1 MAVRGK
7 KARGKR
13 PGAKRVVRPAA
24 KAVKAKAARR
34 GRGKSAV
41 GDVKRDLKALYLP
54 SEKDVALV
62 DVPEMSFL
70 MVDGIGD
77 PNTSKEFQDGVQ
89 ALYSLAYTLKFM
101 LKKEGKH
108 PDWKVPPL
116 EGLWWTREEGGG
128 FDYVAREKWRFR
140 LMIMQPDHVTEEHV
154 ARAVAEIAA
163 RSIKSKE
170 PVPAG
175 LARVRFERF
184 REGPSVQ
191 MMHVG
196 PYRDETPKIVRMHE
210 HAKALG
216 LPLRGHH
223 HEIYLSDPRRV
234 PESKW
239 RTVIR
244 QPVGEA

>member
-1 MAVRGK
+1 MAERVK
-7 KARGKR
+7 K
-13 PGAKRVVRPAA
+13 
-24 KAVKAKAARR
+24 
-34 GRGKSAV
+34 GRTSKGGPRKSAGKSAKGGASKKAV

-54 SEKDVALV
+54 SDKEVVLV
-62 DVPEMSFL
+62 DVPEMAFL

-101 LKKEGKH
+101 LKKEGEH

-128 FDYVAREKWRFR
+128 FDYDARETWRFR
-140 LMIMQPDHVTEEHV
+140 LMIMQPDHVKAEHV
-154 ARAVAEIAA
+154 ERAKSEIEA
-163 RSIKSKE
+163 RSRKKKE

-175 LARVRFERF
+175 LGRVRLERF

-191 MMHVG
+191 IMHIG
-196 PYRDETPKIVRMHE
+196 PYRDEPPRIVRMHE
-210 HAKALG
+210 RAKGLG
-216 LPLRGHH
+216 MPLRGKH

-234 PESKW
+234 PEAKW
-239 RTVIR
+239 RTVLR
-244 QPVGEA
+244 QPVGKV

>member
-1 MAVRGK
+1 MAVKGG
-7 KARGKR
+7 KARGR
-13 PGAKRVVRPAA
+13 NPRAKRAAKRAAGAVRP
-24 KAVKAKAARR
+24 KAVKRGPAKA
-34 GRGKSAV
+34 AV

-54 SEKDVALV
+54 SEKEVALV

-128 FDYVAREKWRFR
+128 FDYVARETWRFR
-140 LMIMQPDHVTEEHV
+140 LMIMQPDHVKSEHV
-154 ARAVAEIAA
+154 ERAKSEIEA
-163 RSIKSKE
+163 RSRKRKE
-170 PVPAG
+170 PMPAG
-175 LARVRFERF
+175 LGRVRFERF
-184 REGPSVQ
+184 HEGPSVQ
-191 MMHVG
+191 IMHVG
-196 PYRDETPKIVRMHE
+196 AYRDEAPKIVRMHE
-210 HAKALG
+210 RAKELG

-234 PESKW
+234 PEAKW
-239 RTVIR
+239 HTVIR

>member
-1 MAVRGK
+1 MAEVGK
-7 KARGKR
+7 KGR
-13 PGAKRVVRPAA
+13 PSRKGPG
-24 KAVKAKAARR
+24 KAASKASKK
-34 GRGKSAV
+34 GTGKKPV
-41 GDVKRDLKALYLP
+41 GDVKRDLKALYIP
-54 SEKDVALV
+54 SENEVALV

-70 MVDGIGD
+70 MVDGTGD